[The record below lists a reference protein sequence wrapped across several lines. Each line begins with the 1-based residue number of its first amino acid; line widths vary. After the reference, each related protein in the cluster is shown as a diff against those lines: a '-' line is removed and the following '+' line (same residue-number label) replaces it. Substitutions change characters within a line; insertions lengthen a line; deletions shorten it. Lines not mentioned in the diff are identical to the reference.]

1 MTSPRR
7 AHVVGL
13 GLIGGSIACGLR
25 DRGWMVTGSD
35 TNQSVVDQALRDE
48 IIVGTSSDDA
58 EYVFIAVPAQA
69 VVGVAETLLRSLP
82 PTAAVT
88 DVAGVKQAIVTAIDD
103 PRFVGGHPM
112 AGSEQKGLDGSR
124 PDLFLGATWVLT
136 PSAATAPEAYT
147 RLHSVISDLGA
158 TPLALPADTHDRL
171 VAMASHVP
179 HLVAGALM
187 NEASGMAT
195 EDSALLRLAA
205 GGFRDMTRISAGD
218 SGIWPGVLFNN
229 AKAVREGLTR
239 VIERLRK
246 IEAIITTMDREA
258 LLLELNS
265 AAVARRAL
273 PGRGVS
279 YEQLA
284 VILVP
289 VDDRP
294 GVLATITNLASELNI
309 NIFDIGISHSVEG
322 SAGVLQISVEHSES
336 PQFIDALVRAGY
348 RAVSET

>member
-1 MTSPRR
+1 M
-7 AHVVGL
+7 L
-13 GLIGGSIACGLR
+13 
-25 DRGWMVTGSD
+25 
-35 TNQSVVDQALRDE
+35 
-48 IIVGTSSDDA
+48 
-58 EYVFIAVPAQA
+58 F
-69 VVGVAETLLRSLP
+69 RS
-82 PTAAVT
+82 
-88 DVAGVKQAIVTAIDD
+88 
-103 PRFVGGHPM
+103 
-112 AGSEQKGLDGSR
+112 
-124 PDLFLGATWVLT
+124 
-136 PSAATAPEAYT
+136 
-147 RLHSVISDLGA
+147 
-158 TPLALPADTHDRL
+158 
-171 VAMASHVP
+171 
-179 HLVAGALM
+179 
-187 NEASGMAT
+187 
-195 EDSALLRLAA
+195 
-205 GGFRDMTRISAGD
+205 
-218 SGIWPGVLFNN
+218 
-229 AKAVREGLTR
+229 
-239 VIERLRK
+239 K

-279 YEQLA
+279 YEQLV